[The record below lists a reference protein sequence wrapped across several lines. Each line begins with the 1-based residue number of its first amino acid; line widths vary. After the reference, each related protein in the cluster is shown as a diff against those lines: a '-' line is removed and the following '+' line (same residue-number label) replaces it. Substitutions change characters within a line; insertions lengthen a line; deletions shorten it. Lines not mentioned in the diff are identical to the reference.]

1 MNASPIGSESAMA
14 AIWQAWEKDDQGW
27 SKFRALWGARTEEE
41 LRIRCA
47 ALGVDFKRFKE
58 TWGPVW
64 EMSE

>member
-1 MNASPIGSESAMA
+1 MA
-14 AIWQAWEKDDQGW
+14 EITRACENDDRGW

-58 TWGPVW
+58 TWGPIW
-64 EMSE
+64 EMGE